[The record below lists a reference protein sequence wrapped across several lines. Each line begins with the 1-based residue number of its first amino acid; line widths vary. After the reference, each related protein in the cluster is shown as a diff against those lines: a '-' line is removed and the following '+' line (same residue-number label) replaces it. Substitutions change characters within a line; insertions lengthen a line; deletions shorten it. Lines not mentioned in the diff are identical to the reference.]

1 MADPKKLDPYRVLGV
16 AKDASADQIKKAYR
30 KLSREHHPDR
40 GGDEARFKE
49 INAAHQVVGDPD
61 KRKLFDEFGPEAMRP
76 GFDADQARR
85 FRRQFGG
92 GHPFGG
98 MGGGMGGGFS
108 ADGIDFD
115 DLMSMFGGGARRPRG
130 PRRGSD
136 ATSRLV
142 VSLNE
147 ALTGS
152 KRSFTFSS
160 GGKVT
165 VRIPKGVRSGQRLR
179 VPGKGS
185 PGVDGGP
192 PGDLVLEVAVA
203 NHPLVRIDR
212 DDLEMDLPITF
223 LESLRGG
230 SITVSTPT
238 GTVNVKIPP
247 RAEAGTRLRL
257 KKRGLPKGGKD
268 TKTGDLYL
276 VLRPTPPVDEAA
288 LPDEAVAALE
298 AAYEGSDV
306 RAGLD
311 FDA

>member
-1 MADPKKLDPYRVLGV
+1 MAGSQKLDPYRVLGV
-16 AKDASADQIKKAYR
+16 GKDASADAIKKAYR

-92 GHPFGG
+92 GHPYGG
-98 MGGGMGGGFS
+98 GGGFS
-108 ADGIDFD
+108 TDGLDFD
-115 DLMSMFGGGARRPRG
+115 DIMSMFGGGGRRPRG
-130 PRRGSD
+130 PRRGAD
-136 ATSRLV
+136 ATSRLA
-142 VSLNE
+142 VSLSE

-152 KRSFTFSS
+152 KRSFTFSTGS
-160 GGKVT
+160 KVT

-192 PGDLVLEVAVA
+192 PGDLVLEIAVA

-230 SITVSTPT
+230 SITVPTPT

-257 KKRGLPKGGKD
+257 KKRGLPKGGRD

-276 VLRPTPPVDEAA
+276 VLRPTPPGEEAPLSDQA
-288 LPDEAVAALE
+288 IAALE
-298 AAYEGSDV
+298 EAYEGSDV
-306 RAGLD
+306 RGGLD
-311 FDA
+311 FDT